1 MADSVPRFTDVD
13 VDLAAEVAPAPS
25 RTRIFKP
32 SDDSMEVA
40 RPAERRR
47 TFLSTIDLPLLVL
60 TGLLLA
66 IGSLMIYST
75 TFDWSYQSFGSDTY
89 IFMQHVRNLVIGG
102 AIFLLLMFINYRIW
116 KRLVIVLLLITIAT
130 LIAVLVF
137 SDLTFGARR
146 AFLGGSYQPGELAE
160 LTVVVYMAAWLSS
173 KRTKVSSITRGLLPF
188 AILVGVVGGLVALQP
203 DLTTTVTIFVVAG
216 IMFFLAGANIIHL
229 VVVLGGLG
237 GAGYVLA
244 EHLSYAQDRIGPFVA
259 GLTDF
264 TQATYQA
271 RQAMIAF
278 LNGGWTGVGLGQ
290 GLQKFGFLPTPHT
303 DSIFAVIG
311 EELGF
316 IGAAFVIALFVLFVI
331 RGLQIARR
339 AHDPFGSLLAAGVTI
354 WVITK
359 AMMNIAVMINL
370 IPTSGVALPF
380 ISYGGSSL
388 ITVLAGTGLLFS
400 VARVTALENLPERK
414 KPGAHDDRGWGNRW
428 TRLPSDSSRRSAERT
443 SPRH

>member
-13 VDLAAEVAPAPS
+13 VDLATEAPPS
-25 RTRIFKP
+25 SRRTHIFKP
-32 SDDSMEVA
+32 SDDSVEVA
-40 RPAERRR
+40 KLVERRH

-89 IFMQHVRNLVIGG
+89 IFMQHVRNLAIGG
-102 AIFLLLMFINYRIW
+102 SIFVLLMFINYRVW
-116 KRLVIVLLLITIAT
+116 KRLVIFLLLITIAT
-130 LIAVLVF
+130 LIAVLAF

-160 LTVVVYMAAWLSS
+160 LTVVIYMAAWLSS
-173 KRTKVSSITRGLLPF
+173 KRTRVSSVTHGLIPF
-188 AILVGVVGGLVALQP
+188 AILVGLVGGLVALQP
-203 DLTTTVTIFVVAG
+203 DLTTTVTIFIVAG

-229 VVVLGGLG
+229 GVVLGGLG
-237 GAGYVLA
+237 AAGYFLA
-244 EHLSYAQDRIGPFVA
+244 EHLSYAQDRIGPFFA

-316 IGAAFVIALFVLFVI
+316 LGAAFVIALFVLFVI

-400 VARVTALENLPERK
+400 VARVTALENLPERT

-428 TRLPSDSSRRSAERT
+428 TRLPGNSSRRGAERT
-443 SPRH
+443 SSRH